1 MDEMKFESKFATGIV
16 SKIATKAI
24 RDKLGYNVDLTINHF
39 RTTVIEDKTHVHLD
53 LDAEMT
59 QEELNKLLKRIGL

>member
-1 MDEMKFESKFATGIV
+1 MDDMKFESKFATGV
-16 SKIATKAI
+16 ASKLVKRGIANKF
-24 RDKLGYNVDLTINHF
+24 GYDVELCINHF
-39 RTTVIEDKTHVHLD
+39 RTTVIEGKTHVHLD